1 MGKLIGI
8 EEAAAL
14 AQGLRRQG
22 KKVALANGAFD
33 FLHVGH
39 VRYLEAA
46 RECADALFVAVN
58 SDGSVRGLKGDG
70 RPIMPQDE
78 RAEILCALEAVDYVL
93 IFEEPTVERVIRA
106 LRPDFHC
113 KGTDYTPESVPEAEL
128 VRSLGGEVRIVGD
141 PKSHDSSA
149 MIRRIKASRAGKR

>member
-149 MIRRIKASRAGKR
+149 MIRRIKAGRAGKR